1 MCSDDTTGLAV
12 SGDLTT
18 MLSNP
23 ESAEG
28 SIPVKTSATEVHA
41 LAKDS
46 AHPRTCHT
54 NPSVSCGD
62 CRLGELCL
70 PIALDAAEITHL
82 DEIVKRG
89 RALSKGDYLYREGD
103 EFTSIYAIRAGS
115 FKTYKTTMD
124 GVEQV
129 TGLYLPGEIVG
140 MDGISSNR
148 HGSSAMALETGSF
161 CEIPFHQL
169 EELSARIP
177 SLQGRFFRLM
187 GQEIVKDQQM
197 LTLVSSNAAEE
208 RVAALLLSISSR
220 NHRRKLSPSQFRLAM
235 TRADIGSYLGVTLET
250 VSRVFSR
257 LQKQNIVKVD
267 NKEIQV
273 LDMAGLKAIAKVSVG
288 GC

>member
-1 MCSDDTTGLAV
+1 VKANSEAIVLEPAV
-12 SGDLTT
+12 PASKRACH
-18 MLSNP
+18 SNP
-23 ESAEG
+23 
-28 SIPVKTSATEVHA
+28 SI
-41 LAKDS
+41 
-46 AHPRTCHT
+46 
-54 NPSVSCGD
+54 SCGD

-70 PIALDAAEITHL
+70 PIALDAVEISHL

-89 RALSKGDYLYREGD
+89 RTLNKGDYLYREGD
-103 EFTSIYAIRAGS
+103 EFNAIYAIRAGS
-115 FKTYKTTMD
+115 FKTFKTTWD

-148 HGSSAMALETGSF
+148 HGGSAMALETGSY

-220 NHRRKLSPSQFRLAM
+220 NHRRKLSPLQFRLPM
-235 TRADIGSYLGVTLET
+235 TRAEIGSYLGITLET

-257 LQKQNIVKVD
+257 LQKQNIVEVD
-267 NKEIQV
+267 NKEIRV
-273 LDMAGLKAIAKVSVG
+273 LDIEALKSVAKVRVG
-288 GC
+288 C

>member
-1 MCSDDTTGLAV
+1 MKSVAK
-12 SGDLTT
+12 
-18 MLSNP
+18 
-23 ESAEG
+23 
-28 SIPVKTSATEVHA
+28 SIPSGTV
-41 LAKDS
+41 LAKEP
-46 AHPRTCHT
+46 AYATRTCHT
-54 NPSVSCGD
+54 NPSISCGE

-70 PIALDAAEITHL
+70 PIALDAVEITRL

-89 RALSKGDYLYREGD
+89 RALNKGEYLYREGE
-103 EFTSIYAIRAGS
+103 EFKSIYAIRAGS
-115 FKTYKTTMD
+115 FKTFKTTQD
-124 GVEQV
+124 GTEQV
-129 TGLYLPGEIVG
+129 TGLYLPGEIMG

-148 HGSSAMALETGSF
+148 HGSSAIALETGSY

-169 EELSARIP
+169 EDLSARIP

-220 NHRRKLSPSQFRLAM
+220 NHRRKLSSTQFRLPM

-257 LQKQNIVKVD
+257 LQKQQIVKVD

-273 LDMAGLKAIAKVSVG
+273 LDMSALRRIAKLHESA
-288 GC
+288 

>member
-1 MCSDDTTGLAV
+1 MSSFAKSA
-12 SGDLTT
+12 SG
-18 MLSNP
+18 S
-23 ESAEG
+23 S
-28 SIPVKTSATEVHA
+28 V
-41 LAKDS
+41 LAKEAS
-46 AHPRTCHT
+46 HGARSCHT
-54 NPSVSCGD
+54 NPTISCGD

-70 PIALDAAEITHL
+70 PIALDASEITRL

-89 RALSKGDYLYREGD
+89 RALNKGDYLYREGE
-103 EFTSIYAIRAGS
+103 EFKAIYAIRAGS
-115 FKTYKTTMD
+115 FKTFKTTQE

-129 TGLYLPGEIVG
+129 TGLYLPGEIMG

-148 HGSSAMALETGSF
+148 HGSSAIALETGSF
-161 CEIPFHQL
+161 CEIPFNQL

-220 NHRRKLSPSQFRLAM
+220 NHRRKLSATQFRLPM

-257 LQKQNIVKVD
+257 LQKQDVVKVD

-273 LDMAGLKAIAKVSVG
+273 LDMPGLKRIAKVQDTNY
-288 GC
+288 

>member
-1 MCSDDTTGLAV
+1 MHANPAPNEKGS
-12 SGDLTT
+12 
-18 MLSNP
+18 LS
-23 ESAEG
+23 
-28 SIPVKTSATEVHA
+28 VKSSATDVHG
-41 LAKDS
+41 LAKDIS
-46 AHPRTCHT
+46 HGRTCHS
-54 NPSVSCGD
+54 NPLVSCGD

-70 PIALDAAEITHL
+70 PIALDAVEISHL

-115 FKTYKTTMD
+115 FKTFKTTMD

-161 CEIPFHQL
+161 CEIPFNQL

-220 NHRRKLSPSQFRLAM
+220 NHRRKLSPTQFRLAM

-257 LQKQNIVKVD
+257 LQKQSIVKVD
-267 NKEIQV
+267 NKEIHV
-273 LDMAGLKAIAKVSVG
+273 IDMAGLKAIAKVSVSG
-288 GC
+288 W

>member
-1 MCSDDTTGLAV
+1 MKTAAK
-12 SGDLTT
+12 
-18 MLSNP
+18 
-23 ESAEG
+23 SA
-28 SIPVKTSATEVHA
+28 STV
-41 LAKDS
+41 LAKDLPYAS
-46 AHPRTCHT
+46 RTCHT
-54 NPSVSCGD
+54 NPSISCGE

-70 PIALDAAEITHL
+70 PIALDASEISRL

-89 RALSKGDYLYREGD
+89 RALNKGDYLYREGED
-103 EFTSIYAIRAGS
+103 FKSIYAIRAGS
-115 FKTYKTTMD
+115 FKTFKTTQE
-124 GVEQV
+124 GTEQV
-129 TGLYLPGEIVG
+129 TGLYLPGEIMG
-140 MDGISSNR
+140 MDGISSNH
-148 HGSSAMALETGSF
+148 HGSSAIALETGSF

-220 NHRRKLSPSQFRLAM
+220 NHRRKLSATQFRLPM

-257 LQKQNIVKVD
+257 LQKQGVVKVD

-273 LDMAGLKAIAKVSVG
+273 LDMAVLKRIAKLQEPV
-288 GC
+288 

>member
-1 MCSDDTTGLAV
+1 MKSVAKPT
-12 SGDLTT
+12 
-18 MLSNP
+18 P
-23 ESAEG
+23 G
-28 SIPVKTSATEVHA
+28 STV
-41 LAKDS
+41 LAKETPY
-46 AHPRTCHT
+46 AARTCHT
-54 NPSVSCGD
+54 NPSISCGE

-70 PIALDAAEITHL
+70 PIALDAVEISRL

-89 RALSKGDYLYREGD
+89 RALNKGDYLYREGE
-103 EFTSIYAIRAGS
+103 EFKSIYAIRAGS
-115 FKTYKTTMD
+115 FKTFKTTQE
-124 GVEQV
+124 GTEQV
-129 TGLYLPGEIVG
+129 TGLYLPGEIMG

-148 HGSSAMALETGSF
+148 HGSSAIALETGSF

-220 NHRRKLSPSQFRLAM
+220 NHRRKLSSTQFRLPM

-257 LQKQNIVKVD
+257 LQKQEIVKVD

-273 LDMAGLKAIAKVSVG
+273 LDMSALKRIAKLHEPA
-288 GC
+288 